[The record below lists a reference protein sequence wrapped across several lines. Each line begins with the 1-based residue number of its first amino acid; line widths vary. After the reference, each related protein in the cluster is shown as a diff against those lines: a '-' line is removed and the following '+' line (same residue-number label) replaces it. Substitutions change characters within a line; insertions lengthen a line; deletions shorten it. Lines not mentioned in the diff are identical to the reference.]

1 MVGILKDKRAFIDM
15 EVIMS
20 PGFWALLI
28 LTLAAT
34 LIGWIGSVKMDMEAF
49 PLWQVVVFMFFEVI
63 IVYVI
68 ALKMFD

>member
-1 MVGILKDKRAFIDM
+1 MNLFKDKRAFIDM
-15 EVIMS
+15 EIVAS

-28 LTLAAT
+28 LTISAT
-34 LIGWIGSVKMDMEAF
+34 AIGWVVSTKMDYSF
-49 PLWQVVVFMFFEVI
+49 PLWQVLTFMVFEVV